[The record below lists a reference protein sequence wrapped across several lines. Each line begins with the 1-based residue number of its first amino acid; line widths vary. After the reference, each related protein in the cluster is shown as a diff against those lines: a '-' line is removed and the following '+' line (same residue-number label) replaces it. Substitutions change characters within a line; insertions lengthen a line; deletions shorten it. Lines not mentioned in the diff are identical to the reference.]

1 MAEKK
6 LPSSSGGI
14 MQYFDDYKNSF
25 SITPMQ
31 VIIATGVLVLIVILF
46 NFINPFGF

>member
-14 MQYFDDYKNSF
+14 MQYYDDYKTSF
-25 SITPMQ
+25 SLTPTH
-31 VIIATGVLVLIVILF
+31 VIIATGILVVLVIIF
-46 NFINPFGF
+46 NFINPLGF

>member
-1 MAEKK
+1 MAEKR

-14 MQYFDDYKNSF
+14 MQYYDDNKNSF
-25 SITPMQ
+25 SVKPVH
-31 VIIATGVLVLIVILF
+31 VIIATGVLVVLVILF

>member
-1 MAEKK
+1 MADKK

-14 MQYFDDYKNSF
+14 MQYYEDSKNSV
-25 SITPMQ
+25 SINPVH
-31 VIIATGVLVLIVILF
+31 VIIATGILVIIVILF

>member
-1 MAEKK
+1 MSEKR

-14 MQYFDDYKNSF
+14 MQYYDDYKTNF
-25 SITPMQ
+25 SVTPMH
-31 VIIATGVLVLIVILF
+31 VIIATGVLVVLVILF

>member
-1 MAEKK
+1 MSDKR

-25 SITPMQ
+25 SVTPLH
-31 VIIATGVLVLIVILF
+31 VIIATGILVVLVIIF
-46 NFINPFGF
+46 SFINPFGF

>member
-1 MAEKK
+1 MSDRK
-6 LPSSSGGI
+6 LPSSAGGI

-25 SITPMQ
+25 SLTPMH
-31 VIIATGVLVLIVILF
+31 VIIATGVLVLLVILF